1 MEPIKILLFTS
12 PDCRICEKQER
23 ILRHLCETGRI
34 TYESRLITSAF
45 DLALRYGV
53 KSVPTV
59 VYLLDGLPV
68 RVCPGFQSEAAVTA
82 DLNLI
87 QNG

>member
-12 PDCRICEKQER
+12 PDCSICENQEH
-23 ILRHLCETGRI
+23 ILRRFSETGRV

-45 DLALRYGV
+45 DLALRFGV
-53 KSVPTV
+53 KSAPSL
-59 VYLLDGLPV
+59 VYLFRGRPV
-68 RVCPGFQSEAAVTA
+68 RVRPGFQSQTAVAA